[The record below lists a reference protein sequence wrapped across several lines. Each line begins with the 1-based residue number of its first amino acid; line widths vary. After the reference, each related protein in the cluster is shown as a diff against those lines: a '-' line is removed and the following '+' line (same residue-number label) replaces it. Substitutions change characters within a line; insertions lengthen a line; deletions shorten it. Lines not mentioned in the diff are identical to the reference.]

1 MNEARKPTAAKEILR
16 LAVPTL
22 GALLVQPVLLLADSA
37 IVGHWSTDSLAG
49 PGLAQTVLLT
59 IVGLCVF
66 LAYSTTA
73 ATARALGAG
82 KLANGL
88 KAGVDAIWL
97 AIFIGI
103 AVATLTASFG
113 GWILGLFAAEPSVIS
128 EGTKYLAV
136 SAIGLPAMLSVQAAT
151 GVIRGLQ
158 DTRTPLLVSL
168 LAAVVNVPLSVVLV
182 FTAGWGVVGAAV
194 GTVVAQYLMA
204 VILVSIVWKKA
215 IQHQISL
222 RPEMS
227 GVASAW
233 RGGVPILVRTLAM
246 RIGMLM
252 LSACAAKLGT
262 TQLAAHQ
269 IVLNLWNL
277 LANGLDAVAIAAQS
291 ITGKYLGAGDV
302 KYVRSATRQMTR
314 WGVFGGTGAAAL
326 VLACSWLLPKLFSPD
341 VDVQGAIS
349 VTLLVVVI
357 CQPLAGYVYVLDGVL
372 MGAGD
377 TVYLAKVS
385 AFNLLCF
392 IPAIVLWIWL
402 GLQANPGLVW
412 LWIAYGGWY
421 MALRAVTLWIR
432 QRSNK
437 WIRVGD

>member
-49 PGLAQTVLLT
+49 LGLAQTVLLT

>member
-1 MNEARKPTAAKEILR
+1 M
-16 LAVPTL
+16 AVPTL

-37 IVGHWSTDSLAG
+37 IIGHWSTQSLAG
-49 PGLAQTVLLT
+49 LGLAQTVLLT
-59 IVGLCVF
+59 IVGLCIF

-82 KLANGL
+82 KLAKGL

-97 AIFIGI
+97 AIFIGVS
-103 AVATLTASFG
+103 VAILITLVG
-113 GWILGLFAAEPSVIS
+113 GWILGLFAAEPDVIS

-136 SAIGLPAMLSVQAAT
+136 SGFGLPAMLSVQAAT

-158 DTRTPLLVSL
+158 DTRTPLLVSVL
-168 LAAVVNVPLSVVLV
+168 GAVINVPLSITLV
-182 FTAGWGVVGAAV
+182 FWAGWGVVGAAV
-194 GTVVAQYLMA
+194 GTVLAQYLMA
-204 VILVSIVWKKA
+204 AILVAIVWRRSR
-215 IQHQISL
+215 QIGL
-222 RPEMS
+222 GLPPDMS

-233 RGGVPILVRTLAM
+233 KDGVPILVRTLAM
-246 RIGMLM
+246 RIGMLV

-262 TQLAAHQ
+262 VQLAAHQ

-277 LANGLDAVAIAAQS
+277 LANGLDAIAIAAQS

-302 KYVRSATRQMTR
+302 KYVRSTTRQMTR
-314 WGVFGGTGAAAL
+314 WGIYGGTGAAL
-326 VLACSWLLPKLFSPD
+326 IVLACSWLLPKLFSPD
-341 VDVQGAIS
+341 AGVQTAVS
-349 VTLLVVVI
+349 VALLVVVV

-385 AFNLLCF
+385 AINLLLF
-392 IPAIVLWIWL
+392 LPAVAAWVL
-402 GLQANPGLVW
+402 ANPQDNQGLIW

-421 MALRAVTLWIR
+421 MTLRALTLWLR
-432 QRSNK
+432 QRGTR
-437 WIRVGD
+437 WMRVGG

>member
-1 MNEARKPTAAKEILR
+1 
-16 LAVPTL
+16 
-22 GALLVQPVLLLADSA
+22 
-37 IVGHWSTDSLAG
+37 
-49 PGLAQTVLLT
+49 
-59 IVGLCVF
+59 
-66 LAYSTTA
+66 
-73 ATARALGAG
+73 
-82 KLANGL
+82 
-88 KAGVDAIWL
+88 
-97 AIFIGI
+97 
-103 AVATLTASFG
+103 
-113 GWILGLFAAEPSVIS
+113 
-128 EGTKYLAV
+128 
-136 SAIGLPAMLSVQAAT
+136 
-151 GVIRGLQ
+151 
-158 DTRTPLLVSL
+158 
-168 LAAVVNVPLSVVLV
+168 
-182 FTAGWGVVGAAV
+182 
-194 GTVVAQYLMA
+194 
-204 VILVSIVWKKA
+204 
-215 IQHQISL
+215 
-222 RPEMS
+222 
-227 GVASAW
+227 
-233 RGGVPILVRTLAM
+233 
-246 RIGMLM
+246 
-252 LSACAAKLGT
+252 
-262 TQLAAHQ
+262 
-269 IVLNLWNL
+269 
-277 LANGLDAVAIAAQS
+277 
-291 ITGKYLGAGDV
+291 
-302 KYVRSATRQMTR
+302 MTR

>member
-49 PGLAQTVLLT
+49 LGLAQTVLLT

-291 ITGKYLGAGDV
+291 ITGKYLGARDV

-402 GLQANPGLVW
+402 SLQANPGLVW